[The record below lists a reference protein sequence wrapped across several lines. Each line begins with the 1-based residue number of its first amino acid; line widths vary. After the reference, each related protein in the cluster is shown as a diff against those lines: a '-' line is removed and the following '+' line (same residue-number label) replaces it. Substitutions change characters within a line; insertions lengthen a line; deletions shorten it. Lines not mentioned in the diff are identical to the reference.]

1 MHQLNPHPSLA
12 HRLHAC
18 LARAV
23 MSRAMAYPFGI
34 FNFDYLHADA
44 LYPED
49 AFVYRCTGVSCGK
62 NATDNKVRSECRNHA
77 TPPWKKKLHDTTRG
91 RGFYSLQ
98 SVFADCRCTQ
108 KRCRATKPGL

>member
-49 AFVYRCTGVSCGK
+49 AFVYRCTGVSCSN
-62 NATDNKVRSECRNHA
+62 NATDNKVRSKRRTHA
-77 TPPWKKKLHDTTRG
+77 TPPWKTIVHDTTRG
-91 RGFYSLQ
+91 HSLQ
-98 SVFADCRCTQ
+98 SVIADCRCTR